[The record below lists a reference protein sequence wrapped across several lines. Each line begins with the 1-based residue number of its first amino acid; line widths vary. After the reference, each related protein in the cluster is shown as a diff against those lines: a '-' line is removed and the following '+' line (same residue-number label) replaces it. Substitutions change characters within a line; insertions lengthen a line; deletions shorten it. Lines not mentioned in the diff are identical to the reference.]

1 MSTPETAGE
10 YDITGAVDLHVH
22 CGPEGIPRRFD
33 AVSLARHVEQS
44 GLAGA
49 VLKSHMAATTS
60 WAQMA
65 HELTGIRLH
74 GSVVLNHYV
83 GGINPAAVRGALG
96 PSADDE
102 PYLKVVWLPTVHA
115 AAHLTARHHEGEQYD
130 IPPEWCGGAV
140 SSLAQP
146 IHEVEPINVL
156 ATGLLDEVLR
166 LAADHDLVLATGH
179 AGRDEVFYVME
190 RARAL
195 GVKKVIVTH
204 PCYDPPALNLSE
216 LKELAA
222 AGAYIELSFIL
233 VDMGLVSL
241 AETAAIFR
249 AVGASRAIL
258 STDVGQVDRVS
269 PAEGLA
275 RLGAR
280 AARRG
285 NFARG
290 HRYRDEAQPPV
301 PGVVSLHGTR
311 PCPVPCHS
319 PGAPRQNR

>member
-1 MSTPETAGE
+1 M
-10 YDITGAVDLHVH
+10 
-22 CGPEGIPRRFD
+22 
-33 AVSLARHVEQS
+33 
-44 GLAGA
+44 
-49 VLKSHMAATTS
+49 
-60 WAQMA
+60 
-65 HELTGIRLH
+65 
-74 GSVVLNHYV
+74 
-83 GGINPAAVRGALG
+83 
-96 PSADDE
+96 
-102 PYLKVVWLPTVHA
+102 VWLPTVHA

-204 PCYDPPALNLSE
+204 PCYDPPALSLSE

-269 PAEGLA
+269 PAEGLRKLA
-275 RLGAR
+275 VGLVAQGISREDIDTAMKRNPRLL
-280 AARRG
+280 
-285 NFARG
+285 
-290 HRYRDEAQPPV
+290 
-301 PGVVSLHGTR
+301 VSG
-311 PCPVPCHS
+311 
-319 PGAPRQNR
+319 

>member
-1 MSTPETAGE
+1 M
-10 YDITGAVDLHVH
+10 
-22 CGPEGIPRRFD
+22 
-33 AVSLARHVEQS
+33 
-44 GLAGA
+44 
-49 VLKSHMAATTS
+49 
-60 WAQMA
+60 
-65 HELTGIRLH
+65 
-74 GSVVLNHYV
+74 
-83 GGINPAAVRGALG
+83 
-96 PSADDE
+96 
-102 PYLKVVWLPTVHA
+102 
-115 AAHLTARHHEGEQYD
+115 
-130 IPPEWCGGAV
+130 
-140 SSLAQP
+140 
-146 IHEVEPINVL
+146 L

-166 LAADHDLVLATGH
+166 LVADHDLVLATGH

-275 RLGAR
+275 RLGAGLLAEGISR
-280 AARRG
+280 EDIDTAMKHNPR
-285 NFARG
+285 FL
-290 HRYRDEAQPPV
+290 
-301 PGVVSLHGTR
+301 VSSL
-311 PCPVPCHS
+311 
-319 PGAPRQNR
+319 

>member
-33 AVSLARHVEQS
+33 AVSLARHVGQS

-96 PSADDE
+96 PSADGE

-156 ATGLLDEVLR
+156 ATGLRPPLDEVLR

-269 PAEGLA
+269 PAEGLRKLA
-275 RLGAR
+275 VGLV
-280 AARRG
+280 
-285 NFARG
+285 
-290 HRYRDEAQPPV
+290 AQGISREDIDTAMKHNPRFL
-301 PGVVSLHGTR
+301 VSSL
-311 PCPVPCHS
+311 
-319 PGAPRQNR
+319 